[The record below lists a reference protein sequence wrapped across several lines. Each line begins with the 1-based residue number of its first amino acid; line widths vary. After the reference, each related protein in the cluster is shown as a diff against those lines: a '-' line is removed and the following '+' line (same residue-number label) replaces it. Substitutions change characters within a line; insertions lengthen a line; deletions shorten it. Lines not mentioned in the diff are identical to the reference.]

1 MLTKQNQL
9 MCRSYLEMEKVFKIF
24 VYKEGEAPLF
34 HDGPCR
40 SIYSSEGRFIYDLE
54 TNTQFR
60 TSDPDI
66 APVHFLPFSITKMI
80 HYLYEPK
87 SFDLNPVKQIVVD
100 YISVI
105 SNKYPNWNRSLGAD
119 QFLLCCHDWVRSTLR
134 GLCLNHHT
142 TLANYLLFFPLPFQ
156 W

>member
-1 MLTKQNQL
+1 

-87 SFDLNPVKQIVVD
+87 SFNLNPVKQIVVD

-119 QFLLCCHDWVRSTLR
+119 HFLLSCHDSVRSTLR

-142 TLANYLLFFPLPFQ
+142 TYANYLLFFPLPFQ